1 MPDVGEMVD
10 TPNGKAKVIGMNILD
25 LVVQVKYKD
34 DYIQEYHYD
43 ELEEMASGGGVS

>member
-1 MPDVGEMVD
+1 
-10 TPNGKAKVIGMNILD
+10 
-25 LVVQVKYKD
+25 VKYKD